1 MHEIV
6 HGDVL
11 PHVYILMANKT
22 EESYN
27 KLLSELKAL
36 EPILTPNTIIVDVE
50 RAAINAFRTVFPN
63 SVQRGCFFI
72 FHNVYFDLF
81 NPIICNSCTRV
92 MLNLP

>member
-1 MHEIV
+1 MHGIV

-11 PHVYILMANKT
+11 PHIYILMANKT
-22 EESYN
+22 EENCN

-36 EPILTPNTIIVDVE
+36 EPILTPSTIIVDVE
-50 RAAINAFRTVFPN
+50 GAAINAFSKVFPN

-72 FHNVYFDLF
+72 SRNVYFDLF
-81 NPIICNSCTRV
+81 NPIICNSCTKV